1 MALHNIHNMNPEDAE
16 YIIKIPSYSHFIIP
30 SYLCERVLFFL
41 SSPVICVKEYW
52 FELYVH
58 KLGLTLFPLDLLTRM
73 YLCVGIQCRS
83 PAAEYII

>member
-52 FELYVH
+52 FFYH
-58 KLGLTLFPLDLLTRM
+58 PQLFVWKSTVFFIIPS
-73 YLCVGIQCRS
+73 YLCERVLVWTICT
-83 PAAEYII
+83 